1 MNVPKKIKPVSY
13 KGYVGN
19 IFVLF
24 KRPEKGKLFVDYMNS
39 KHKNDFFFET
49 KKDGQM
55 DFLDVYVICE
65 NGKFVTNIYK
75 KETFTGV

>member
-1 MNVPKKIKPVSY
+1 MTFFLKQKKIW
-13 KGYVGN
+13 
-19 IFVLF
+19 
-24 KRPEKGKLFVDYMNS
+24 
-39 KHKNDFFFET
+39 
-49 KKDGQM
+49 QM